1 MEEKIFVENVD
12 QSDPFNYGIL
22 SYKIIADHV
31 FTDLAISGGLRTIR
45 ILIDI
50 QKPFFYIWGLLN
62 VTQTNIHVS
71 DITTLSLEDGGIHVV
86 IEDESYAPDL
96 LRLLWSKFGRDK
108 ITQIDRWNLIIPLN
122 LITLEE
128 LKMLIAIDPRERI
141 MNKILDAFNRIIPE
155 GFRVRKS
162 SFDQNQ
168 ITIIASENPLEVEW
182 IQNAKDVLKKPPR
195 RIPEGY
201 LEKLRRVP
209 KQIAKRVVPWKTHEF
224 QESI

>member
-1 MEEKIFVENVD
+1 MDEKIFVENVD

-22 SYKIIADHV
+22 SYKIIADQV
-31 FTDLAISGGLRTIR
+31 FTDLAISGGLRIIR
-45 ILIDI
+45 VLIDI

-62 VTQTNIHVS
+62 VTTTNIYVS
-71 DITTLSLEDGGIHVV
+71 DITTLSLEDEGIHVA

-108 ITQIDRWNLIIPLN
+108 IIQIDRWNLIIPSN
-122 LITLEE
+122 LITLDE
-128 LKMLIAIDPRERI
+128 LKMLITVDPRERI

-162 SFDQNQ
+162 SFDKDQ

-182 IQNAKDVLKKPPR
+182 IQTAEDILKKPPT

-209 KQIAKRVVPWKTHEF
+209 KKIAKRVVPWKTHEF